1 MLNVKHEEEI
11 LDWDLQLTATCADD
25 PQRAMR
31 FLSGAVLSCGGW
43 VLSRSVAGSDTAE
56 INFEFARAA
65 SIEVY
70 SMLIATGLELTRD
83 AHIRITELCQCTKD
97 LMATKAFE
105 VARVRLLV
113 LASPRKHGRRTDE
126 DAKTLKAV

>member
-1 MLNVKHEEEI
+1 MLNVKHEDEI
-11 LDWDLQLTATCADD
+11 LDWDLHLTATCADD
-25 PQRAMR
+25 PQKAMR

-43 VLSRSVAGSDTAE
+43 VLSRSIAGSDTAE

-97 LMATKAFE
+97 LMDTKAFE
-105 VARVRLLV
+105 VARIRLLV
-113 LASPRKHGRRTDE
+113 LASHQKPGRRSDE

>member
-1 MLNVKHEEEI
+1 MLDVTHEEEI
-11 LDWDLQLTATCADD
+11 LDWDLRLTATCADD

-31 FLSGAVLSCGGW
+31 YLSGAVLTCGGW
-43 VLSRSVAGSDTAE
+43 VLSRSVPGSDTAE

-65 SIEVY
+65 SVEVY
-70 SMLIATGLELTRD
+70 SLLIATGLELSRD

-113 LASPRKHGRRTDE
+113 FPASQNPNRKNEDE
-126 DAKTLKAV
+126 EKAFKAV

>member
-1 MLNVKHEEEI
+1 MLDVSHEEDI
-11 LDWDLQLTATCADD
+11 LDWDLHLTATCADD
-25 PQRAMR
+25 PQRALR

-43 VLSRSVAGSDTAE
+43 VLSRSVPGSDTAE

-97 LMATKAFE
+97 LMATKGFE

-113 LASPRKHGRRTDE
+113 LASPQKPGRKSESEGN
-126 DAKTLKAV
+126 TLKAV

>member
-1 MLNVKHEEEI
+1 MLDVTHEDEI

-25 PQRAMR
+25 PQRVMR
-31 FLSGAVLSCGGW
+31 FLSGAVLTCGGW
-43 VLSRSVAGSDTAE
+43 VLSRSVPGSDTAE

-65 SIEVY
+65 SVEVY

-83 AHIRITELCQCTKD
+83 AHIKITELCQCTKD

-105 VARVRLLV
+105 IARVRLLV
-113 LASPRKHGRRTDE
+113 LVSPPGHGSRRE
-126 DAKTLKAV
+126 IDAARG